1 MQPKMYMGKARA
13 LLRDLCERLR
23 YHSVLRLDATQKSNL
38 RKNHMKCIKKFR
50 PNSLRNQLF
59 HMCQSHAFLVI
70 FMKTIILMQG
80 FVEFCCKVLYQN

>member
-38 RKNHMKCIKKFR
+38 RKKSYEM
-50 PNSLRNQLF
+50 
-59 HMCQSHAFLVI
+59 
-70 FMKTIILMQG
+70 
-80 FVEFCCKVLYQN
+80 Y